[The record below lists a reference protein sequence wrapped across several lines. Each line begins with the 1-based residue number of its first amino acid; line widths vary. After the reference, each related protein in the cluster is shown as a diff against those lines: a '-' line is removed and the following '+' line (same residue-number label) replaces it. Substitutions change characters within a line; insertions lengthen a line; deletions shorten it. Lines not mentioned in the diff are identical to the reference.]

1 MDSAIL
7 YHMKMTKLA
16 KKQEEEL
23 EGYKEILKDVSSI
36 LERARGRAYKA
47 VDNIRVQ
54 AYWQMGER
62 VVRGELQYKEKPG
75 YGEKLLKRLAVD
87 LDIAWRNIYNALQF
101 YKTYPILQTVSAK
114 LSWSHLVEPM
124 RSGLHEFKPMRAEVR
139 L

>member
-1 MDSAIL
+1 
-7 YHMKMTKLA
+7 MKMTKLA